1 MKTRR
6 LPGSARQ
13 SAILVVMPTNW
24 YLISRTPQDR
34 VIQVVVLLVLA
45 AVFLMALLLSSG
57 SDPKMFFALV
67 LLACG
72 GRAAWL
78 ILIRGVRLRDWRS

>member
-45 AVFLMALLLSSG
+45 AVFLMSSG